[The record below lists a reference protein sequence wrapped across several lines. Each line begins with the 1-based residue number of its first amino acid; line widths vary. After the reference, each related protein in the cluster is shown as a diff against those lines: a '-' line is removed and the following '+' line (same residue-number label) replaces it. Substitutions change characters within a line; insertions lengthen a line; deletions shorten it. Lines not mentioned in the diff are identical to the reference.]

1 MVSDYAAE
9 IIAVSAAILAGGA
22 EWLHRDRIRRI
33 HSLVFGV
40 GRRSSVLAWL
50 APGLRVIACTAIA
63 WGLVSLFQLP
73 PQVHDSEVTA
83 ESQKKHVVILLDV
96 SPSMRLVDAGT
107 DGKLSRMA
115 RAKEVLLSF
124 FDRVPVRQYK
134 LSVIAFY
141 DRAIPVVI
149 DTKDMEVV
157 LNTLS
162 DLPMHYAFKGK
173 ETNLFAGLKEMA
185 EIVRP
190 WEPNSTVVIVI
201 SDGDS
206 VPPTGMPPMPPSV
219 SGVLMV
225 GVGDPVAGK
234 FINGRNSKQDVSTLR
249 QVATR
254 LRGEFHNANS
264 NQISTALIQQLTT
277 GKSKPKW
284 LDLSRREYSLLA
296 LASGAVILGC
306 LPWSLHYFGSRWQP
320 GRRA

>member
-9 IIAVSAAILAGGA
+9 LVACGAAVLASGA

-33 HSLVFGV
+33 HNLVFGV
-40 GRRSSVLAWL
+40 GRRGSLLAWL
-50 APGLRVIACTAIA
+50 APSLRVLACTAIA
-63 WGLVSLFQLP
+63 WGLVSLLQLP
-73 PQVHDSEVTA
+73 PQIHDSEVTT
-83 ESQKKHVVILLDV
+83 ESLKKHVVILLDV

-107 DGKLSRMA
+107 EGKLSRMA

-185 EIVRP
+185 EIVQP
-190 WEPNSTVVIVI
+190 WEPNSTIVIVI

-254 LRGEFHNANS
+254 LRGEFHNANT
-264 NQISTALIQQLTT
+264 NHISTALIQQLTT
-277 GKSKPKW
+277 GKAKPKW
-284 LDLSRREYSLLA
+284 FDLSRREYSLLA
-296 LASGAVILGC
+296 LASGAAILWA

-320 GRRA
+320 GRVA